1 MTHQDSST
9 GDANQ
14 ETILPFTIGANF
26 AWLIA
31 QVHTA
36 ELPWF
41 FQLLESVDAHTACS
55 LCGSPH
61 GPLHLESL
69 GFAAPGA
76 CCCASSMS
84 FAWLIAQVHTAELPW
99 FFQLLEPVDARA
111 ARRSRVQLKCLG
123 FSTSWSPS
131 TRAQHVPCADH
142 RVTPKVLKWRNWGVE
157 GTPNLNVEI
166 LN

>member
-9 GDANQ
+9 EDANQ

-41 FQLLESVDAHTACS
+41 FQLLE
-55 LCGSPH
+55 
-61 GPLHLESL
+61 
-69 GFAAPGA
+69 
-76 CCCASSMS
+76 
-84 FAWLIAQVHTAELPW
+84 
-99 FFQLLEPVDARA
+99 PVDARA
-111 ARRSRVQLKCLG
+111 ARCSRVQLKCLG